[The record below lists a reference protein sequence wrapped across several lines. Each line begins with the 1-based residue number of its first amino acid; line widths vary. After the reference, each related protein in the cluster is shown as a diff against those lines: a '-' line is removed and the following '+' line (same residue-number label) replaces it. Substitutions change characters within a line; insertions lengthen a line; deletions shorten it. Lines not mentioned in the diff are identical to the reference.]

1 MGRWPRKNDKVAV
14 VASAG
19 DVLFGVA
26 GSPGVARGV
35 ARVVLDPADPGD
47 LGPGDILVA
56 PCTDP
61 SWTPLFM
68 TSAAVVVN
76 VGGQISHA
84 VIVSRELGVPCV
96 VSVTDATE
104 RIRDGAFIEVDGD
117 TGVVTIVH

>member
-1 MGRWPRKNDKVAV
+1 
-14 VASAG
+14 
-19 DVLFGVA
+19 
-26 GSPGVARGV
+26 
-35 ARVVLDPADPGD
+35 
-47 LGPGDILVA
+47 VA